1 MNIGGLGGFIGVI
14 AKAIAPVLGN
24 LGGPVGNILGQ
35 VLPKLGDIFQSSA
48 PQTENSKSQM
58 SLNEDKKV
66 KAGGGQP
73 AAPKQGGFGGFL
85 ANIGNAVTKAFP
97 QAAPFVNAFKGIFG
111 G

>member
-1 MNIGGLGGFIGVI
+1 MIGNILSGVF
-14 AKAIAPVLGN
+14 KAVAPAIKN
-24 LGGPVGNILGQ
+24 LLPGPVGEILGQ
-35 VLPKLGDIFQSSA
+35 VLPNFGDIFKSSA

-111 G
+111 LT